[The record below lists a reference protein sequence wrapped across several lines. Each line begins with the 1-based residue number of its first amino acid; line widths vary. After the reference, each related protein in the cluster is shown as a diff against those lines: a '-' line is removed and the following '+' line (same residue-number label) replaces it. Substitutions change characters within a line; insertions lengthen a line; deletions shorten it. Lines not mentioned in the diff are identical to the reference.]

1 MVCGLNDFGQLG
13 LSRERTDRE
22 VLPTLLDTVSDAKAV
37 KTGIFHSLVLTHQG
51 EVYSFGDNTFG
62 QLGVGMLS
70 DYETLG
76 GTD

>member
-13 LSRERTDRE
+13 LSRERTERE

-37 KTGIFHSLVLTHQG
+37 KTGIFHSLVLTQQG

-70 DYETLG
+70 ETLG
-76 GTD
+76 STD